1 LGTGGFVAT
10 VKDSASHITSEGFTI
25 TVTTPL
31 EAQPPQSFSV
41 RQFSEIPAPL
51 TINSGGGVQ
60 PLTYSLAGGALP
72 RGLRLD
78 PQRGFITGTD
88 LEIGNF
94 TATVNV
100 QDSFSPPEVVAQQIT
115 IQAIAP
121 NLTVADSLPRQILL
135 NRPFTGR
142 VIATGGIPPYTFTM
156 TTGSVPPGLSS
167 IDPSSGQV
175 SGTPTTVGSYF
186 YAVQVADSSP
196 TPLTAST
203 QLPINVTA
211 PLGRNDTVATS
222 TPTGNGSITAS
233 ISPYIDPPGSAP
245 LPSDS
250 DYYKLVS
257 LSGATVH
264 VETFAGRNSQ
274 SYPLDTV
281 IEIVDG
287 NSTRFSTCRQ
297 PGDTGPT
304 FASLCLNDDISA
316 QNRDSALDFQVPG
329 SPNTPKTFYV
339 HVLDWRGDAR
349 PDMVYI
355 LNVGGMVVPLSVQST
370 PLLPAAHNR
379 SYSQQLNSANGIGS
393 VSWTLASGTLPPG
406 LMLSPSGLISGNAIS
421 DGNYSFV
428 VKGTDSGN
436 PPQTATAQE
445 SIQVAEP
452 IAIVS
457 SSPWPDACI
466 NQPYSF
472 TIQTSGGVP
481 PLQWSF
487 FSSNWIDLILNQS
500 TGVFSGTPDLAGT
513 FTGTVGVID
522 GTGQTNGASQQV
534 TVTVKQCP

>member
-1 LGTGGFVAT
+1 MKLKAWRIILVFMGLVTLLVFNACGGGSSSGSTGGNGGTQSSPTPTLTITTSSILPGTLQNVPYTATLTAVNGTGTLTWSIAPISPTTLFVEGLSIDPNTGILSGTPTFLGTGGFVAT

-94 TATVNV
+94 TTTVNV
-100 QDSFSPPEVVAQQIT
+100 QDSFSPPEIVAQQIT

-211 PLGRNDTVATS
+211 PLGRNDTVATA

-304 FASLCLNDDISA
+304 FAS
-316 QNRDSALDFQVPG
+316 
-329 SPNTPKTFYV
+329 
-339 HVLDWRGDAR
+339 
-349 PDMVYI
+349 
-355 LNVGGMVVPLSVQST
+355 
-370 PLLPAAHNR
+370 
-379 SYSQQLNSANGIGS
+379 
-393 VSWTLASGTLPPG
+393 
-406 LMLSPSGLISGNAIS
+406 
-421 DGNYSFV
+421 
-428 VKGTDSGN
+428 
-436 PPQTATAQE
+436 
-445 SIQVAEP
+445 
-452 IAIVS
+452 
-457 SSPWPDACI
+457 
-466 NQPYSF
+466 
-472 TIQTSGGVP
+472 
-481 PLQWSF
+481 
-487 FSSNWIDLILNQS
+487 
-500 TGVFSGTPDLAGT
+500 
-513 FTGTVGVID
+513 
-522 GTGQTNGASQQV
+522 
-534 TVTVKQCP
+534 